1 MLNSKVWRSLL
12 ASAVLVSGCGLSPV
26 GSLSSSESNSTAA
39 NRRSDVKTPDWVKN
53 AVFYQIFPERFANGN
68 RANDPAGVQPWGSKP
83 TYDNFMG
90 GDLEGATQKLP
101 YLKSLGINA
110 IYFNPIFTSSSNH
123 KYNTGDYMHVDP
135 HFGGDAAFKTFLTT
149 AHGMGMKVI
158 LDGVFNHTGDDN
170 ILFEDCKKKGT
181 ASPYWNW
188 YTINSFPIVYSP
200 QPNYNCWWGFG
211 TLPQWKAATNPEVQ
225 KYIYQVEEYWLKQGV
240 DGWRLDVPNEID
252 NDDFWRG
259 FRTRAKSINPNA
271 YITGEIWT
279 EADRW
284 LQGDQ
289 FDAVMNYPLR
299 NAMMG
304 FFNGGYSG
312 SHGNVPG
319 LNVDQ
324 FETWIDGLRNKYNP
338 EISNAQFNLM
348 SSHDVERFSSIVGN
362 DMNKLKLAVTFQM
375 TYPGAPVVY
384 YGDEIGMTGAKD
396 PDNRQCFPT
405 DKSKVNADLFNHY
418 KTLIALRHSNSAL
431 RTGTFRGIRK
441 HNEMQLFAYVREDK
455 QNKVAVMLNN
465 SSANREW
472 NLDVSS
478 VFANGTSLKDPLTGQ
493 AYTVKDGSVPLQM
506 RPKQGVIL
514 VPASNK

>member
-1 MLNSKVWRSLL
+1 MRKSIWGSVLAGVVLL
-12 ASAVLVSGCGLSPV
+12 SGCGLMPQGLA
-26 GSLSSSESNSTAA
+26 GSDQGVNASGKRGKAQ
-39 NRRSDVKTPDWVKN
+39 TPDWAKN

-68 RANDPAGVQPWGSKP
+68 RGNDPKGVEAWGSKP

-101 YLKSLGINA
+101 YLKDLGITA
-110 IYFNPIFTSSSNH
+110 VYFNPIFKASSNH
-123 KYNTGDYMHVDP
+123 KYNTADYMHVDP
-135 HFGGDAAFKTFLTT
+135 AFGGDAAFKKFLAT
-149 AHGMGMKVI
+149 AHSMGIKVI
-158 LDGVFNHTGDDN
+158 LDGVFNHTGDDH
-170 ILFEDCKKKGT
+170 IFFQDCKEKGQK
-181 ASPYWNW
+181 SPYWNW
-188 YTINSFPIVYSP
+188 YTIYGFPIVHSP
-200 QPNYNCWWGFG
+200 KPNYNAWWGFG

-225 KYIYQVEEYWLKQGV
+225 KYIYDVEEYWLKQGV

-252 NDDFWRG
+252 NDDFWRE
-259 FRTRAKSINPNA
+259 FRRRAKAINPNA

-289 FDAVMNYPLR
+289 FDSVMNYPLR

-312 SHGNVPG
+312 SHGNVPH

-324 FETWIDGLRNKYNP
+324 FENWINGLRNKYDS
-338 EISNAQFNLM
+338 EITYAQFNIM
-348 SSHDVERFSSIVGN
+348 SSHDVERFSSIVGG

-405 DKSKVNADLFNHY
+405 DTSRHNMDLHRHY
-418 KTLIALRHSNSAL
+418 KTMIGLRNSISAL

-441 HNEMQLFAYVREDK
+441 HNDLELFAYVREDNK
-455 QNKVAVMLNN
+455 SKVAVMLNN
-465 SSANREW
+465 SNANREW
-472 NLDVSS
+472 NLDLAS
-478 VFANGTSLKDPLTGQ
+478 VYPDGTSLKDPLTGQ
-493 AYTVKDGSVPLQM
+493 GYKVQGGHVALKM
-506 RPKQGVIL
+506 KPKQGIVL
-514 VPASNK
+514 VPTGSR

>member
-1 MLNSKVWRSLL
+1 MMRKSIWGSVLAGAILL
-12 ASAVLVSGCGLSPV
+12 SGCGLAPQ
-26 GSLSSSESNSTAA
+26 SLASTDQAA
-39 NRRSDVKTPDWVKN
+39 GANGKRSLKVSTPDWAKN

-68 RANDPAGVQPWGSKP
+68 RANDPKGVQPWGSKP

-101 YLKSLGINA
+101 YLKNLGITA
-110 IYFNPIFTSSSNH
+110 IYFNPLFTSSSNH
-123 KYNTGDYMHVDP
+123 KYNTGDYMHVDA
-135 HFGGDAAFKTFLTT
+135 HFGGDAAFKKFLAT

-158 LDGVFNHTGDDN
+158 LDGVFNHTGDDH
-170 ILFEDCKKKGT
+170 IFFQDCKEKGPK
-181 ASPYWNW
+181 SPYWNW
-188 YTINSFPIVYSP
+188 YTFYGFPVVNSPK
-200 QPNYNCWWGFG
+200 PNYNSWWGFG
-211 TLPQWKAATNPEVQ
+211 TLPQWKATNHPEVQ
-225 KYIYQVEEYWLKQGV
+225 KYIYDVEEYWLKQGI

-252 NDDFWRG
+252 SDDFWRG
-259 FRTRAKSINPNA
+259 FRARAKAINPDA

-289 FDAVMNYPLR
+289 FDSVMNYPLR

-324 FETWIDGLRNKYNP
+324 FESWINGLRDKYHP
-338 EISNAQFNLM
+338 EITQAQFNLI
-348 SSHDVERFSSIVGN
+348 SSHDVERFGSIVG
-362 DMNKLKLAVTFQM
+362 DTNKLKLAVTFQM

-405 DKSKVNADLFNHY
+405 DGSTYDKDLFNHY
-418 KTLIALRHSNSAL
+418 KTLIALRNSNSAL
-431 RTGTFRGIRK
+431 RTGAFRGIRK
-441 HNEMQLFAYVREDK
+441 HNELQLFAYVREDK

-465 SSANREW
+465 SNANREW
-472 NLDVSS
+472 DLDVSS
-478 VFANGTSLKDPLTGQ
+478 VFADGQRLSDPLTGQ
-493 AYTVKDGSVPLQM
+493 GYAVQGGHVPLKL
-506 RPKQGVIL
+506 RPKQGIVL
-514 VPASNK
+514 VPTGARK